1 MSGNIFEHYMRYWD
15 VFSSVS
21 ADTAFSD
28 SPEGQFYTRQF
39 LSAVDTA
46 INGFFSLHGCGND
59 AVRPPATPEQRVAGM
74 THFINDMKKSATMLN
89 IQLTPEVSFRV
100 GHDLACTPGFVVFS
114 NDLFELIQYD
124 ASTQDVRATPVLF
137 IPSVINKYYI
147 LDLND
152 EKSMVK
158 WLRDNHYSVFMIS
171 WKNPENGVSDVSL
184 SDYVVDGVIKAIAT
198 VCNITKKKSI
208 HTAGYCLGGTLLA
221 LAAGYY
227 KAKKLTSKIRTTSFF
242 ATLLDFSLPG
252 DLGFFVKNVA
262 SLMTIALQD
271 ARSVIDGRDL
281 NVLFNLLR
289 EKNLYWNY
297 YLSKYIYGEQPQ
309 PSDFLFW
316 SGDGMN
322 MPVSLCQTI
331 VNDFY
336 LDNNFIS
343 GRGVEI
349 NGVSVDISQV
359 NHPGYFVGTKGD
371 HITLWEGCFRAAGM
385 IKNDCHFVLG
395 QSGHV
400 AGIINPPHQQK
411 YGFWHGPVVDS
422 DSTGWLERATYSGGS
437 WWTHWS
443 DWLSQH
449 EGGKRRIQS
458 LGAPNKKYPP
468 LLAAPGSYVLKSCA
482 CDPTSTC
489 RE

>member
-1 MSGNIFEHYMRYWD
+1 MFDNVFEHYMRYWG
-15 VFSSVS
+15 
-21 ADTAFSD
+21 AFSPESEDAKFTD
-28 SPEGQFYTRQF
+28 SPESQFYTRQF

-46 INGFFSLHGCGND
+46 INGFFSLYGYGND
-59 AVRPPATPEQRVAGM
+59 AALPQATPEQLVAGM
-74 THFINDMKKSATMLN
+74 ANLISDIKKSATMLN
-89 IQLTPEVSFRV
+89 IQLTPETSFRV
-100 GHDLACTPGFVVFS
+100 GHDLACTPGSVVFS
-114 NDLFELIQYD
+114 NELFELIQYD
-124 ASTQDVRATPVLF
+124 SSTQDIRATPVLF
-137 IPSVINKYYI
+137 IPSIINKYYI

-171 WKNPENGVSDVSL
+171 WKNPENGGGDVSL
-184 SDYVVDGVIKAIAT
+184 SDYVVQGVIKAIAT
-198 VCNITKKKSI
+198 VCDITRKKSI

-252 DLGFFVKNVA
+252 DLGFFIKNIT
-262 SLMTIALQD
+262 SQMNIALHD
-271 ARSVIDGRDL
+271 TGSVIDGRDL

-322 MPVSLCQTI
+322 MPVSFCRSI

-336 LDNNFIS
+336 LGNNFIS
-343 GRGVEI
+343 GRGIEI
-349 NGVSVDISQV
+349 NGVSVDINQV

-371 HITLWEGCFRAAGM
+371 HITPWGGCFRAAGM
-385 IKNDCHFVLG
+385 IKNNCHFVLG

-422 DSTGWLERATYSGGS
+422 DCTGWLEGATYTRGS
-437 WWTHWS
+437 WWEHWS

-449 EGGKRRIQS
+449 ESGKRRVHPQGSINRQ
-458 LGAPNKKYPP
+458 YPP

-482 CDPTSTC
+482 YDPSSTC

>member
-1 MSGNIFEHYMRYWD
+1 MFESVFEHYLRYWST
-15 VFSSVS
+15 F
-21 ADTAFSD
+21 
-28 SPEGQFYTRQF
+28 SPESECAEFTASPESQFYSRQF

-46 INGFFSLHGCGND
+46 INGFFSLYGYGD
-59 AVRPPATPEQRVAGM
+59 DTALPPVTPEQLAGGM
-74 THFINDMKKSATMLN
+74 TNLINDIKKSATMLN
-89 IQLTPEVSFRV
+89 IQLTPETAYRV
-100 GHDLACTPGFVVFS
+100 GHDLACTPGFIVFS
-114 NDLFELIQYD
+114 NELFELIQYD

-137 IPSVINKYYI
+137 IPSIINKYYI

-158 WLRDNHYSVFMIS
+158 WLRDNHYSVFIIS
-171 WKNPENGVSDVSL
+171 WKNPENDVSDISL
-184 SDYVVDGVIKAIAT
+184 SDYVVHGVIKAIAT
-198 VCNITKKKSI
+198 VCDITKKKSI

-252 DLGFFVKNVA
+252 DLGFFIKNITSQMA
-262 SLMTIALQD
+262 MALRD
-271 ARSVIDGRDL
+271 NCSVIDGRDL

-309 PSDFLFW
+309 PSEFLFW

-322 MPVSLCQTI
+322 MPVSFCRSI

-336 LDNNFIS
+336 LGNNFVS
-343 GRGVEI
+343 KRGVEI
-349 NGVSVDISQV
+349 NGVFVDISQV
-359 NHPGYFVGTKGD
+359 SHPGYFVGTKGD
-371 HITLWEGCFRAAGM
+371 HITLWEGCFRGAGR

-422 DSTGWLERATYSGGS
+422 DSAGWLERAEYSRGS
-437 WWTHWS
+437 WWAHWS

-449 EGGKRRIQS
+449 ESGKRQRHS
-458 LGAPNKKYPP
+458 GAVLRKQYPP
-468 LLAAPGSYVLKSCA
+468 LLAAPGSYVLKA
-482 CDPTSTC
+482 C
-489 RE
+489 EHQ